1 VIVSHSRHFIFV
13 KCRKTASTSL
23 EREIVPQLSP
33 EDVWTPIS
41 SPKRDGNNHHSAWP
55 VDWLSAR
62 NKRFSDF
69 IGRNSP
75 LHWRFFHDHIAAA
88 RISNMIPGQQ
98 FQAYYKFCFDRNPWD
113 FVVSLFHQKS
123 AKGRFRGEFD
133 RFLYEFP
140 IEPNWM
146 LYTIDDVPVVDRV
159 YRYEEIDNAIVDIGA
174 RLGLNLDMR
183 RRDKENFR
191 ASKDYR
197 PFYSQSSRDHVASRW
212 SRAIALLDYDF

>member
-1 VIVSHSRHFIFV
+1 MIVSHSRRFIFV

-62 NKRFSDF
+62 NKWFSDF

-88 RISNMIPGQQ
+88 HIANMIPVRQ

-113 FVVSLFHQKS
+113 FAVSLFHQKS
-123 AKGRFRGEFD
+123 AKGRFRGDFD
-133 RFLYEFP
+133 RFLHEFP

-146 LYTIDDVPVVDRV
+146 LYTIDDEPVVDRV
-159 YRYEEIDNAIVDIGA
+159 YRYEDIDAAVADISD
-174 RLGLNLDMR
+174 RLDLNVDMR
-183 RRDKENFR
+183 RKEKENFR

-197 PFYSQSSRDHVASRW
+197 HFYSQSSRDHVASRW
-212 SRAIALLDYDF
+212 SRAIELLHYDF